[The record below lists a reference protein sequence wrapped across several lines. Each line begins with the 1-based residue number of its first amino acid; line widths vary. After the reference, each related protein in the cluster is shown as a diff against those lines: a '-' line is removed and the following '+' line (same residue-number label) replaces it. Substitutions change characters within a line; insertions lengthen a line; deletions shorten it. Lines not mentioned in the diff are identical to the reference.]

1 MKTCNKQLKIFEHQ
15 TNLQNF
21 HHCATTASTTS
32 FVGQVLNRTFDLCAS
47 MIPEPNLWA
56 DLRDRDRGLDEVEYP
71 PHHLEVAPS
80 NTRWGISLNFVP
92 PKEQIKH
99 VF

>member
-1 MKTCNKQLKIFEHQ
+1 
-15 TNLQNF
+15 
-21 HHCATTASTTS
+21 
-32 FVGQVLNRTFDLCAS
+32 

-99 VF
+99 VFCPYFVWSLTLQCLFWVLQERLRGTCSLNNGSLTKKHIFLGPENF

>member
-1 MKTCNKQLKIFEHQ
+1 M
-15 TNLQNF
+15 NLQNF
-21 HHCATTASTTS
+21 HHCASTASTTS

>member
-1 MKTCNKQLKIFEHQ
+1 M
-15 TNLQNF
+15 
-21 HHCATTASTTS
+21 
-32 FVGQVLNRTFDLCAS
+32 GQVLNRTFDLCAS

-99 VF
+99 VFCPYFVWSLTLQCLFWVLRKVKGHLFSQCRIVD

>member
-1 MKTCNKQLKIFEHQ
+1 MINSSKWLASNKFTKFSPL
-15 TNLQNF
+15 
-21 HHCATTASTTS
+21 CATTASTTS

-80 NTRWGISLNFVP
+80 NTRWGISLNFVSLL
-92 PKEQIKH
+92 
-99 VF
+99 